1 MNDEKLQALAA
12 AREAVELAKNEKYK
26 MVLALEESPA
36 YKAILEQIAAAESEA
51 SRLDEEIRTE
61 AIAEFKATGTKQPH
75 EKVSIALYSIVKPYN
90 EATAREWCF
99 SNFRPA
105 LTLDKKS
112 FEKAVTSGQIPDSIA
127 QSDSEPRVKIAKQ
140 L

>member
-1 MNDEKLQALAA
+1 MNDNKLQALAA
-12 AREAVELAKNEKYK
+12 AREAVELAKAEKYK
-26 MVLALEESPA
+26 MILAFEESPA
-36 YKAILEQIAAAESEA
+36 YKAVLETLAAAESEA
-51 SRLDEEIRTE
+51 TRLDEEIRAE

-90 EATAREWCF
+90 EAAAREWCF

-105 LTLDKKS
+105 LKLDTKA
-112 FEKAVTSGQIPDSIA
+112 FEKAVTSGQIPESIA